1 MSMVKAYTAQVAAGA
16 KVPNILADTELESAP
31 APGGHYHVFGRHAA
45 SPAGILQLSARVAGE
60 LKGEDLPINIG
71 SGGPKKPDD
80 HIITVDAAPGDP
92 VLISITEVGGSAA
105 SDPSIR
111 IEFEELTPA
120 EIEELRRAFVASRG
134 GGRGRGRALGLR

>member
-16 KVPNILADTELESAP
+16 KVSNILADTELERAP
-31 APGGHYHVFGRHAA
+31 APGGHFHVFGRHAA
-45 SPAGILQLSARVAGE
+45 APAGIIQLNARVAGE

-92 VLISITEVGGSAA
+92 VLISITEIGGAA
-105 SDPSIR
+105 ACDPSIR
-111 IEFEELTPA
+111 VEFEELTPA
-120 EIEELRRAFVASRG
+120 ELEELRRAFTASRG